1 MNEQIHV
8 YDLTSFGERLTEIK
22 RALLILDVFVQ
33 IKDKQ
38 NRIHVSK
45 RELSR
50 ALGISY
56 RTVSL
61 HVEILAKNG
70 AIKYRYSGTARLNP
84 FFSFDGTAE
93 DYELAVREWLTFHS
107 DIPALK
113 PEYLQCP
120 A

>member
-1 MNEQIHV
+1 MNGQIHV
-8 YDLTSFGERLTEIK
+8 YDLTSFGERLSEIK
-22 RALLILDVFVQ
+22 RALLVLDVFVQ
-33 IKDKQ
+33 IKDKL
-38 NRIHVSK
+38 NRIQVSK

-50 ALGISY
+50 ALGIGY

-70 AIKYRYSGTARLNP
+70 AIKYRYSGSARLNP
-84 FFSFDGTAE
+84 FFSFDGSAE
-93 DYELAVREWLTFHS
+93 EYELALREWFSFRS

-113 PEYLQCP
+113 PEYLQRP